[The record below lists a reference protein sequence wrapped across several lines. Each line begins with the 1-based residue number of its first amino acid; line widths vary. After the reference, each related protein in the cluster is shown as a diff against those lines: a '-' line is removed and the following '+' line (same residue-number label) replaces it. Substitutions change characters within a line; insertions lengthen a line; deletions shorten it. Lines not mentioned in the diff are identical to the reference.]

1 MRTAAAVVVAVM
13 VLSLLAACSSSD
25 DAGSAG
31 ERSGSSTTLAR
42 LTDQRGQAVDSPTVT
57 GPVTGGAAG
66 QPFLAMT
73 PQVAAESGY
82 TEEEY
87 FLDGE
92 ATAYEADGPMGTDG
106 RWSVTPTNPA
116 HYRTRI
122 LVRRP
127 ADPEKFDGT
136 VFVEWF
142 NVTGGLDNDPGFGLA
157 YPAMVDSGSAYVG
170 VSAQKI
176 GVEGG
181 GSAIPIEGAP
191 DEIPGLK
198 QLNPERYGD
207 LTHPG
212 DAYSFDIF
220 SQAAQ
225 VVRRPGDVDVL
236 RGLGPQ
242 HLIAMGESQSAGR
255 LVTYVNAVQPSADI
269 YDGFLIHSRGGGGA
283 SLAPDG
289 PTLGGGTVHIRDDM
303 REPVLQFE
311 TETDMFGGLGFAAA
325 RQDDSDTLRTWE
337 VAGTAHADQSILDYN
352 AALAA
357 SFGLDLS
364 EVCPVINDGP
374 MAEVLRAAVAAVR
387 TWVVD
392 GEPAP
397 TAPRF
402 EVANQAIAPRRPRHR
417 PRGSPHSAARCA
429 RRRAERCAGPGHQR
443 VVLALRKHEPPLT
456 DGTQTRSTQL
466 TRPTSMR

>member
-1 MRTAAAVVVAVM
+1 MGIDVEQASGLIRRLQPRRGVLLRAAAVAVAGVAL
-13 VLSLLAACSSSD
+13 LSACSSSD
-25 DAGSAG
+25 DAGSADG
-31 ERSGSSTTLAR
+31 SKSSTTTAR
-42 LTDQRGQAVDSPTVT
+42 LDQRGQAVDSPTVT
-57 GPVTGGAAG
+57 GPIIGGAVGA
-66 QPFLAMT
+66 PFLAASRD
-73 PQVAAESGY
+73 VVDEYGY
-82 TEEEY
+82 TEEEF
-87 FLDGE
+87 FLEGD
-92 ATAYEADGPMGTDG
+92 ATAYEADGPTPADG
-106 RWSVTPTNPA
+106 RWSVTPTTTA
-116 HYRTRI
+116 QYRTRI

-157 YPAMVDSGSAYVG
+157 YPAMLGEGSAYVG
-170 VSAQKI
+170 VSAQEV

-191 DEIPGLK
+191 DQIPGLQ
-198 QLNPERYGD
+198 QLDPERYGD
-207 LTHPG
+207 LAHPG
-212 DAYSFDIF
+212 DAYSYDIF

-236 RGLGPQ
+236 GGLVPE

-255 LVTYVNAVQPSADI
+255 LVTYVDAIQPVADI
-269 YDGFLIHSRGGGGA
+269 YDGFLIHSRGGGSA
-283 SLAPDG
+283 ALAPGGAVLGDG
-289 PTLGGGTVHIRDDM
+289 AVHIRDDI
-303 REPVLQFE
+303 EDPVLQFE

-374 MAEVLRAAVAAVR
+374 MAEVLRGAVAAVR

-392 GEPAP
+392 GEPPP

-402 EVANQAIAPRRPRHR
+402 EVARRLHR
-417 PRGSPHSAARCA
+417 PR
-429 RRRAERCAGPGHQR
+429 
-443 VVLALRKHEPPLT
+443 
-456 DGTQTRSTQL
+456 
-466 TRPTSMR
+466 